1 MANFFWYE
9 AIFLPHTTVFKKT
22 FCQVWIVDVKFKVQK
37 REGIQRRKE
46 EDMKSVSWN
55 WRRKYF
61 DETFHSVYILCVHS
75 CVIWNIVHKN
85 KEYILVHRQLWYWF
99 SIKDWSGE
107 HVTCACFEETVRRHW
122 VLPLPAWEEST
133 VAVIRILNWGLSAPR
148 CNLKLPGT
156 SFFSH
161 FDSAPPMRKSVLLK
175 WHGAVCEQCNQTSG
189 LLLNLA
195 PMWLLILNK

>member
-1 MANFFWYE
+1 
-9 AIFLPHTTVFKKT
+9 
-22 FCQVWIVDVKFKVQK
+22 
-37 REGIQRRKE
+37 
-46 EDMKSVSWN
+46 MKSVSWN

-122 VLPLPAWEEST
+122 VHWVHPPILPAWEEST

-148 CNLKLPGT
+148 SKLKLPGT
-156 SFFSH
+156 FFVES
-161 FDSAPPMRKSVLLK
+161 
-175 WHGAVCEQCNQTSG
+175 
-189 LLLNLA
+189 LNLFVKISVRGKSIIEKKELSMKYHSWIS
-195 PMWLLILNK
+195 PFKNVLNRKH